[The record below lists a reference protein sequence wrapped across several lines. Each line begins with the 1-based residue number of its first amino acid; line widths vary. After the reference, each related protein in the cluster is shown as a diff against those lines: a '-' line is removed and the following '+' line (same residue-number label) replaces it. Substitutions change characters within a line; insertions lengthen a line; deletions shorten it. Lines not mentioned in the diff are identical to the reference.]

1 MGCWRS
7 PTILHSGSET
17 RVWFKMTKCQI
28 LAEILVRVLSGR
40 GSEVSRKSIIDRIL
54 MGAVKSHRRPSPSP
68 SPVSRCEQLDG
79 AEGLELTD

>member
-1 MGCWRS
+1 
-7 PTILHSGSET
+7 
-17 RVWFKMTKCQI
+17 MTKCQI

-40 GSEVSRKSIIDRIL
+40 GSEVSRKLIIDRIL

-68 SPVSRCEQLDG
+68 VSRCEQLAG